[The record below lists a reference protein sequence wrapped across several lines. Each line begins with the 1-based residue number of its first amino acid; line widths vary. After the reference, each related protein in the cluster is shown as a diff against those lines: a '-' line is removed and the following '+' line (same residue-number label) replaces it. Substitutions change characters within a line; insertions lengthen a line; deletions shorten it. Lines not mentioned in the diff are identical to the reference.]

1 MQVAPTRLVELE
13 IEGMTCASCVN
24 RVERKLGKLEGVE
37 ASVNL
42 PLESAQVTVPEN
54 VSDQQLLDTVKAT
67 GYRARIKSS
76 PQHAT
81 HREAPEAGAPGQHE
95 SWRSEESGEP
105 ANITASKRRDAREGA
120 PHNEHADHEDHMAH
134 GGTASQ
140 LRPRLWA
147 ATILTLPIFAISMI
161 PGAQF
166 PHWGWVVFALSIP
179 VVFWS
184 AWPFHRAAAINARH
198 LASTMDTLVSIG
210 VLAAFFFSAWQ
221 LLMDPMMTEHV
232 HGSMADHALY
242 FETAAVVTTFL
253 LLGRYLEANAKQKA
267 GNALKSLLDLGAKEA
282 TVLRDGAEAKVS
294 ADQLVPGDLIVV
306 RPGEKIAT
314 DGYVVEGHSAVDTSL
329 ITGESVPVEV
339 DVDDTVTGATIN
351 TSGRLLVRATR
362 VGSDT
367 TLAQM
372 GRLVSQAQAGKAPI
386 ARLADRISSVFVP
399 IVIAIAV
406 VTFVLWLVLTGDL
419 ESAFTAAVTVLVI
432 ACPCALGL
440 ATPTALLTGTGRGAQ
455 LGILIKGPQ
464 ILEDTRHVDTILL
477 DKTGTV
483 TTGKQAVSGVVA
495 LGSHAEDE
503 VLALAG
509 AVESGSEHPIAH
521 AIVDAAK
528 ERLAS
533 AAARTAGAAVSASG
547 QPGLPALA
555 DFHSAAG
562 GGVRGTVTNSDGG
575 RLTVVAG
582 RTGWLEENGV
592 NLSAQDRAMLLEQ
605 QESGATAIW
614 VAVDGELAGIVNLK
628 DTIKDSSATAI
639 ARLKE
644 LGLRPILLTGDNGA
658 VAAQVAATVGIA
670 AEDVFADVLPEGKVE
685 AVQKLQDT
693 GKTVAMVG
701 DGVNDAAALA
711 QADLGIAMGAGTDVA
726 IEAADIT
733 VMGSDLGQV
742 VQSIELS
749 RKTLSTIKSNL
760 FWAFAY
766 NTLGIPVAAFGLLN
780 PMIAGAAM
788 AASSVL
794 VVANSL
800 RLRAFAR

>member
-1 MQVAPTRLVELE
+1 
-13 IEGMTCASCVN
+13 MTCASCVN
-24 RVERKLGKLEGVE
+24 RVERKLGKLEGVQ

-67 GYRARIKSS
+67 GYRARIKAS
-76 PQHAT
+76 PHHAP
-81 HREAPEAGAPGQHE
+81 HREAAVPPSILRSNNGSARSSRHN
-95 SWRSEESGEP
+95 WRWPDS
-105 ANITASKRRDAREGA
+105 TASTALHD
-120 PHNEHADHEDHMAH
+120 EHAGHEDHMAH
-134 GGTASQ
+134 GGTAAQ
-140 LRPRLWA
+140 LKPRLWA
-147 ATILTLPIFAISMI
+147 AAILTAPIFAISMI

-166 PHWGWVVFALSIP
+166 PHWGWLVFVLSIP

-210 VLAAFFFSAWQ
+210 VLTAFFFSAWQ

-294 ADQLVPGDLIVV
+294 AEQLVPGDLIVV

-399 IVIAIAV
+399 IVLAIAV
-406 VTFVLWLVLTGDL
+406 VTFILWLVLTGDL

-495 LGSHAEDE
+495 PGSYTEDE

-533 AAARTAGAAVSASG
+533 AATRTGGTATGLSAQAGL
-547 QPGLPALA
+547 LPLT

-562 GGVRGTVTNSDGG
+562 GGVRGLVTNNDGG

-582 RTGWLEENGV
+582 RTGWLEENGI
-592 NLSAQDRAMLLEQ
+592 NLTPHDRAVLLEQ

-614 VAVDGELAGIVNLK
+614 VAVDGELAGIVSLK
-628 DTIKDSSATAI
+628 DTIKDSSAAAI

-658 VAAQVAATVGIA
+658 VAAQVAAAVGIA
-670 AEDVFADVLPEGKVE
+670 AEDVFADVLPEGKVA
-685 AVQKLQDT
+685 AVQKLQDA